1 MLPTERCVYS
11 AIKERPRLALP
22 DGARLVVWVIVNIE
36 EWNPRE
42 PLPRQKKPCAVLIIP
57 ARYAQMLR
65 ACVCLRAR

>member
-1 MLPTERCVYS
+1 VAEIKRC
-11 AIKERPRLALP
+11 ALEP
-22 DGARLVVWVIVNIE
+22 APIADD
-36 EWNPRE
+36 PRE